1 MKSRIIVTL
10 VLVLMLLISASALVI
25 GVAASGAEPTLEVRG
40 GSLSLT
46 SSIDMLFAVSYENIE
61 DPENIELLV
70 WVGNGVH
77 IDSLEK
83 GNEDYSLT
91 TEEYVNGNPA
101 EGKLYRFREMAAAEM
116 TENVYVMAYY
126 NGTYSAPFKYSVV
139 QYAYNMMNKD
149 TTEESLKLLLLDML
163 VYGAEAQRYFGVNTD
178 VLATDTFT
186 EVTVIG
192 GEFSD
197 GMNTALCKVGSTVTL
212 TAESTDEL
220 PYVIWTNEA
229 GEQIGVGESFEYTVP
244 SSATTVTA
252 ILTFNPYQN
261 KDLKLWYD
269 EPASDDSVN
278 GTPATYTNHA
288 TSGWE
293 HEALPIGNGYLG
305 AVVFGRTDRERVQL
319 TDNTL
324 FTPDSGLTNLAET
337 YIYFNHD
344 ETGVENYYRDLVLN
358 DAIAHV
364 SYEYDGVN
372 YTREYF
378 TSYVD
383 KVMVIHLTADTAGK
397 LDFILA
403 PEIPFLASETSVL
416 DGTKTSQYDRTGT
429 VIATANANE
438 SNITLS
444 GVLGGYNV
452 QYEAQ
457 YRIITDGTVTAV
469 RGDENA
475 NIGNDNDTCNDQLS
489 VTGATTATILIA
501 SGTNYELDSQ
511 VYDTT
516 VDADKLNGFAHP
528 HERVTSELNSAAEKT
543 VVELR
548 NAHTNDYKTYFDRV
562 YLSLGGDVPSVTTD
576 VLLSQY
582 NDKTGT
588 DSDCYYLEELFF
600 QYGRYLLI
608 ASSRSGGLPSN
619 LNGIWNQY
627 DKGVCG
633 VGYYHNINVMM
644 NYWLAFNTNLSETF
658 EPYADMYKAYVNRLK
673 VTSSEV
679 INRDHPENYDAGGD
693 NGINIGCN
701 VTPYNVQTS
710 DPDSSEGSACG
721 PLMGEVLWDYYM
733 FTQDKEILETIVY
746 PYIYETSKFMT
757 KIMEEFEEYPGLLLV
772 PNAGSPENHVEIVT
786 NGAAFPQ
793 QMAYSSYLH
802 TLAAAEIL
810 GYNVDEDP
818 LLKLITEQ
826 LPKLDPVM
834 VGHSGQIK
842 EFREE
847 NFYGEY
853 GEANHRHI
861 SQLVALYPGSFINSS
876 TPAWQDA
883 AAVSLELRGGT
894 WSRTGWGSAHRMNAY
909 ARIGDGNTAYGTLV
923 SLFND
928 RINNNL
934 WDTHPPFQIDGNLGA
949 TAGIAEMLLQSHEN
963 CIAPLA
969 ALPDA
974 WASGSYEGLV
984 ARGNF
989 VVGASWENGNA
1000 TVFTILSKNGGECS
1014 IKYIGIGSAA
1024 LKDSKG
1030 NTVSYTKI
1038 SDDLI
1043 TFNTAVGETYT
1054 VTNIP
1059 THSKIDAPTELEV
1072 AYTEGGSRANLTW
1085 EASDGAVTYNVYRAV
1100 NSDPTYT
1107 FMGSTDGTSYT
1118 IGEQLLG
1125 TNQYTYC
1132 VTAVGADGRESRRLT
1147 CTVPRTDTPKSASGY
1162 FLDSTTLQL
1171 IITPVA
1177 TAEKYEIYKVEE
1189 DESLTLLKITNYPS
1203 AVIVGVSATDKFA
1216 VKAVRDG
1223 LYSDVCQ
1230 IEIKELRTEA
1240 EDVDNVLL
1248 NKHAQNASSVATSFV
1263 TGMAPDMAFDGN
1275 IDTRVAVKDRAGAFI
1290 LIVDLGG
1297 RYSLDD
1303 LLFNECN
1310 WLEYTRSPET
1320 TVEISSDGGYSWVT
1334 VIDAQPLNSS
1344 ASNIRNT
1351 ETVFENLGVEVA
1363 THVRFT
1369 FNNNYSDTE
1378 MARWTASF
1386 NEIEWSGQLLP
1397 DLKVSKLMAQLELEK
1412 VDALDLSEYD
1422 ASAVALL
1429 NDAKAE
1435 LVEIFTQEFPNETLL
1450 KNAVTN
1456 LNEATS
1462 RLVMHNVAL
1471 GKPVTTSPTAHS
1483 AYPAT
1488 NLVDGIRGDAENCE
1502 RRFAAGSSSDSTVTV
1517 EIDLQGSYY
1526 ISIVNVVEVYGGRC
1540 DSVIISVKNGADSEW
1555 SEVLN
1560 VSGQATGTAISGVN
1574 RCFLKTY
1581 EFSETE
1587 ATHVKMSFTNDDAAD
1602 KANLYEIEVM
1612 GKSLSTQTS
1621 NVALNKPATASPTAH
1636 SSMPASLV
1644 TDGDRATRYASTG
1657 TGSSVATV
1665 TIDLEGTFL
1674 VDSVNV
1680 IDFANRNSLDTAN
1693 RSENIKIEFL
1703 VGDTWYTILE
1713 QTDQPLGT
1721 VVSGINH
1728 SNLRT
1733 YDFEAHLA
1741 EKVRITFENTGE
1753 NSTTDTPS
1761 IFEIE
1766 VMGEPFSN
1774 LD

>member
-1 MKSRIIVTL
+1 
-10 VLVLMLLISASALVI
+10 
-25 GVAASGAEPTLEVRG
+25 
-40 GSLSLT
+40 
-46 SSIDMLFAVSYENIE
+46 
-61 DPENIELLV
+61 
-70 WVGNGVH
+70 
-77 IDSLEK
+77 
-83 GNEDYSLT
+83 
-91 TEEYVNGNPA
+91 
-101 EGKLYRFREMAAAEM
+101 
-116 TENVYVMAYY
+116 
-126 NGTYSAPFKYSVV
+126 
-139 QYAYNMMNKD
+139 
-149 TTEESLKLLLLDML
+149 
-163 VYGAEAQRYFGVNTD
+163 
-178 VLATDTFT
+178 
-186 EVTVIG
+186 
-192 GEFSD
+192 
-197 GMNTALCKVGSTVTL
+197 
-212 TAESTDEL
+212 
-220 PYVIWTNEA
+220 
-229 GEQIGVGESFEYTVP
+229 
-244 SSATTVTA
+244 
-252 ILTFNPYQN
+252 
-261 KDLKLWYD
+261 
-269 EPASDDSVN
+269 
-278 GTPATYTNHA
+278 
-288 TSGWE
+288 
-293 HEALPIGNGYLG
+293 
-305 AVVFGRTDRERVQL
+305 
-319 TDNTL
+319 
-324 FTPDSGLTNLAET
+324 
-337 YIYFNHD
+337 
-344 ETGVENYYRDLVLN
+344 
-358 DAIAHV
+358 
-364 SYEYDGVN
+364 
-372 YTREYF
+372 
-378 TSYVD
+378 
-383 KVMVIHLTADTAGK
+383 
-397 LDFILA
+397 
-403 PEIPFLASETSVL
+403 
-416 DGTKTSQYDRTGT
+416 
-429 VIATANANE
+429 
-438 SNITLS
+438 
-444 GVLGGYNV
+444 
-452 QYEAQ
+452 
-457 YRIITDGTVTAV
+457 
-469 RGDENA
+469 
-475 NIGNDNDTCNDQLS
+475 
-489 VTGATTATILIA
+489 
-501 SGTNYELDSQ
+501 
-511 VYDTT
+511 
-516 VDADKLNGFAHP
+516 
-528 HERVTSELNSAAEKT
+528 
-543 VVELR
+543 
-548 NAHTNDYKTYFDRV
+548 
-562 YLSLGGDVPSVTTD
+562 
-576 VLLSQY
+576 
-582 NDKTGT
+582 
-588 DSDCYYLEELFF
+588 
-600 QYGRYLLI
+600 
-608 ASSRSGGLPSN
+608 
-619 LNGIWNQY
+619 
-627 DKGVCG
+627 
-633 VGYYHNINVMM
+633 
-644 NYWLAFNTNLSETF
+644 
-658 EPYADMYKAYVNRLK
+658 
-673 VTSSEV
+673 
-679 INRDHPENYDAGGD
+679 
-693 NGINIGCN
+693 
-701 VTPYNVQTS
+701 
-710 DPDSSEGSACG
+710 
-721 PLMGEVLWDYYM
+721 
-733 FTQDKEILETIVY
+733 
-746 PYIYETSKFMT
+746 
-757 KIMEEFEEYPGLLLV
+757 
-772 PNAGSPENHVEIVT
+772 
-786 NGAAFPQ
+786 
-793 QMAYSSYLH
+793 
-802 TLAAAEIL
+802 
-810 GYNVDEDP
+810 
-818 LLKLITEQ
+818 
-826 LPKLDPVM
+826 
-834 VGHSGQIK
+834 
-842 EFREE
+842 
-847 NFYGEY
+847 
-853 GEANHRHI
+853 
-861 SQLVALYPGSFINSS
+861 
-876 TPAWQDA
+876 
-883 AAVSLELRGGT
+883 
-894 WSRTGWGSAHRMNAY
+894 
-909 ARIGDGNTAYGTLV
+909 
-923 SLFND
+923 
-928 RINNNL
+928 
-934 WDTHPPFQIDGNLGA
+934 
-949 TAGIAEMLLQSHEN
+949 
-963 CIAPLA
+963 
-969 ALPDA
+969 
-974 WASGSYEGLV
+974 
-984 ARGNF
+984 
-989 VVGASWENGNA
+989 
-1000 TVFTILSKNGGECS
+1000 
-1014 IKYIGIGSAA
+1014 
-1024 LKDSKG
+1024 
-1030 NTVSYTKI
+1030 
-1038 SDDLI
+1038 
-1043 TFNTAVGETYT
+1043 
-1054 VTNIP
+1054 
-1059 THSKIDAPTELEV
+1059 
-1072 AYTEGGSRANLTW
+1072 
-1085 EASDGAVTYNVYRAV
+1085 AV